1 VRSHQFEEA
10 LMRRDDEDELEED
23 VEDEDEEQED
33 AEDEEAGGSGRLGGF
48 AIGLTLGV
56 LVGAGVALLLAPASG
71 NVTRRRLRRKLDH
84 ARELAS
90 DGIDELRKRARRE
103 LRRRTES
110 AEKA

>member
-1 VRSHQFEEA
+1 
-10 LMRRDDEDELEED
+10 MRRDDDDELDEAEADEEEELEE
-23 VEDEDEEQED
+23 VEDES
-33 AEDEEAGGSGRLGGF
+33 GGSGRIGGF

-71 NVTRRRLRRKLDH
+71 DVTRRRLRRKLDH

-90 DGIDELRKRARRE
+90 DGIDELRRRARRE

-110 AEKA
+110 ADKA